1 MNAVVRLPEGSV
13 ALNKRYGKAIE
24 VSKRVRWD
32 TDRDVIRGRQFD
44 FGKKFLPDGLS
55 MVQGLHFLTPVEQI
69 FMSQIQG
76 RTYANMFALVERFI
90 GAKVLEISRSHWF
103 GDQTALEA
111 LVRLTDEE
119 LKHQEMFRRLE
130 VMAGAGMPAGYMFV
144 PQPNDVAN
152 AVLSKG
158 TWAVLGLTL
167 NIELFSQSHYRES
180 IESDAN
186 LSELWKDVFMFH
198 WKEES
203 QHAILDEIEWR
214 REHAGLTATER
225 EVGVSELI
233 DLVAAVDS
241 LVQVQAQADAAY
253 FMQHAGGQLQAH
265 ERDAVSAALL
275 KAYRWQYIGS
285 GAQNPRFVEVL
296 TSLVT
301 PAQMQRIG
309 AALEPLMN

>member
-119 LKHQEMFRRLE
+119 LKHQEIDRKSTRLNSSHIQKSR
-130 VMAGAGMPAGYMFV
+130 MP
-144 PQPNDVAN
+144 
-152 AVLSKG
+152 S
-158 TWAVLGLTL
+158 
-167 NIELFSQSHYRES
+167 
-180 IESDAN
+180 
-186 LSELWKDVFMFH
+186 
-198 WKEES
+198 
-203 QHAILDEIEWR
+203 
-214 REHAGLTATER
+214 
-225 EVGVSELI
+225 
-233 DLVAAVDS
+233 
-241 LVQVQAQADAAY
+241 
-253 FMQHAGGQLQAH
+253 
-265 ERDAVSAALL
+265 SA
-275 KAYRWQYIGS
+275 
-285 GAQNPRFVEVL
+285 
-296 TSLVT
+296 
-301 PAQMQRIG
+301 
-309 AALEPLMN
+309 